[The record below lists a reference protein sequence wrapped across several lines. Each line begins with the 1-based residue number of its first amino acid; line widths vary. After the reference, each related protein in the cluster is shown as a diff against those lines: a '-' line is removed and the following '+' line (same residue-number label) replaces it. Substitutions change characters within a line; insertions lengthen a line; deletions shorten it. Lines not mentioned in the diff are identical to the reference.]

1 MNAPEI
7 ERIFEKLR
15 EAEHGAI
22 IKLGVSDTGEPVEGI
37 IFEPSFERPPGF
49 ESGIFITIPSEAE
62 KVYYLDPEASKEQGR
77 LIIKVLPAKLGE
89 PVAKPSPEDLLKEF
103 EELRNAPG
111 VKRGGG
117 TTGEACSKAKGII
130 DVG

>member
-1 MNAPEI
+1 VNAPEI
-7 ERIFEKLR
+7 ERIFERLR

-37 IFEPSFERPPGF
+37 IFEPSFKRPPGF
-49 ESGIFITIPSEAE
+49 ESGIFITIPSESE
-62 KVYYLDPEASKEQGR
+62 KVYYLDPEASKEEGR
-77 LIIKVLPAKLGE
+77 LIIKELGE

-103 EELRNAPG
+103 EHVRNAPG